1 MIQVADFIAAAEQIA
16 AEEPAYQ
23 HGHDGHDGF
32 CDCIGLIIGA
42 IRRAGGQWRGMHGS
56 NYAARSEVV
65 KLQKIAGSS
74 ELSVGEVVFKAYE
87 PNMGGYNLPSRY
99 DPGGADYNGDLRD
112 YYHVGVVVSTYP
124 LRIRH
129 MTSPRPK
136 MDTSIGKWAYHGK
149 LKKVDYSGG
158 GGGGKV
164 EYKAKVIGG
173 ALNMR
178 EQPQKSAERVCQI
191 PDGSIITV
199 TDEAL
204 EWAKTSYSG
213 RDGWVMKQYLE
224 PVQDPEPDPDSITV
238 SRKELEKIY
247 DALGDMLGL
256 RG

>member
-1 MIQVADFIAAAEQIA
+1 M
-16 AEEPAYQ
+16 
-23 HGHDGHDGF
+23 
-32 CDCIGLIIGA
+32 
-42 IRRAGGQWRGMHGS
+42 
-56 NYAARSEVV
+56 
-65 KLQKIAGSS
+65 
-74 ELSVGEVVFKAYE
+74 
-87 PNMGGYNLPSRY
+87 
-99 DPGGADYNGDLRD
+99 
-112 YYHVGVVVSTYP
+112 
-124 LRIRH
+124 
-129 MTSPRPK
+129 
-136 MDTSIGKWAYHGK
+136 
-149 LKKVDYSGG
+149 
-158 GGGGKV
+158 